1 MVKVLMVISQ
11 VNFRDEELFEPL
23 EVFESLGYKVDI
35 AAQKMEEAKGM
46 LGAIIKPTIT
56 LKDAKAY
63 EYDAVVFVGGRGAAG
78 YIDSPEALQLAKDA
92 HSRQKILGAI
102 CIAPMILARAGILK
116 GKKATVSP
124 SNESHRLFKQFE
136 VQLVNEEVV
145 ASGHVVTADG
155 PHASKKFARKIA
167 ELII

>member
-1 MVKVLMVISQ
+1 MVIAQ

-23 EVFESLGYKVDI
+23 EVFESLGYKIDI
-35 AAQKMEEAKGM
+35 AAPKLEEAKGM
-46 LGAIIKPTIT
+46 LGATVKPTIT
-56 LKDAKAY
+56 IKTAKVY

-78 YIDSPEALQLAKDA
+78 LMDSPEVIQLVKDA
-92 HSRQKILGAI
+92 FNRQKIVGAI
-102 CIAPMILARAGILK
+102 CIAPMILAKAGVLK
-116 GKKATVSP
+116 GKKATVAP
-124 SNESHRLFKQFE
+124 SNEAHRLFKQAE
-136 VQLVNEEVV
+136 VNLVNEEVV